1 VIFRFVFC
9 ILSVFSFSVYASEK
23 SSSSIVYSAV
33 DNTKSASSVAEMW
46 GLTETDIHKYN
57 LIMKGPRGIFSPDIA
72 PPLALALEE
81 SNHVEKTRYLT
92 IYAKLEYDRTRKD
105 LETSRMYDKIFKKL
119 FTEPV
124 INNSI
129 LFKDKEKYI
138 QAGDRF
144 VVFIDSACTNCKSKL
159 LLGLMQ
165 TSNFPKNPTDIFV
178 KGLSHENELHAW
190 ATENS
195 IRVEDVQDGKVTLN
209 LIQEETIPVMNAQ
222 GFLIYVLRN
231 NSLFSFS
238 N

>member
-1 VIFRFVFC
+1 MMLRFVFC
-9 ILSVFSFSVYASEK
+9 VLSVFSFSVYAAEK

-33 DNTKSASSVAEMW
+33 DNTKSADTVAQIW
-46 GLTETDIHKYN
+46 GLTETDVLKYN
-57 LIMKGPRGIFSPDIA
+57 KIMKGPRGKFSPDIA

-81 SNHVEKTRYLT
+81 SNHAEKTRYLT

-105 LETSRMYDKIFKKL
+105 LETSRMYDKIFKEL

-124 INNSI
+124 INKSI
-129 LFKDKEKYI
+129 LFKNKEEYI

-144 VVFIDSACTNCKSKL
+144 VVFIDSACNDCKSRL

-165 TSNFPKNPTDIFV
+165 TANFPKNPTDIFV
-178 KGLSHENELHAW
+178 KGLYHENELHAW
-190 ATENS
+190 ATQNS
-195 IRVEDVQDGKVTLN
+195 IRVEDVQKGKVTLN
-209 LIQEETIPVMNAQ
+209 LIQEETIPVMNTQ

-238 N
+238 T